1 MSIVSICQRNV
12 DTARPDETV
21 QAAAQRMATRAVGT
35 LVVIDDL
42 QRPIG
47 MITDRDLALRV
58 LAVGSDPI
66 DTCLRDVMTGHVEV
80 LRDDQSIEAAL
91 AAMRAAGVRR
101 LPLVDRSGRLTGIV
115 SLEDVL
121 ALLSREMAEVGS
133 FLRRTAPAEI
143 ASS

>member
-35 LVVIDDL
+35 LVVVDDL

-58 LAVGSDPI
+58 IAVGSDPV

-80 LRDDQSIEAAL
+80 LRDDQSIEDAL

-101 LPLVDRSGRLTGIV
+101 LPLVDRSGRLCGIV

-121 ALLSREMAEVGS
+121 ALLSREMAEIGS
-133 FLRRTAPAEI
+133 FLRRAAPAEI

>member
-35 LVVIDDL
+35 LVVVDDL

-58 LAVGSDPI
+58 LAVGADPL

-80 LRDDQSIEAAL
+80 LRDDGSIEDAL
-91 AAMRAAGVRR
+91 TAMRSAGVRR

-133 FLRRTAPAEI
+133 FLRRTAPAEL